1 MARYVTRFYTC
12 WHGMASAFAL
22 PHFPRAVNYSIDN
35 AVSLAVLILTIVFC
49 RGDGARAISSPSRRD

>member
-1 MARYVTRFYTC
+1 MHYIKLDRQNGPSIRARDEMARYVTRFYTC

-35 AVSLAVLILTIVFC
+35 AVSLAVLIL
-49 RGDGARAISSPSRRD
+49 